1 MMWVKSPRA
10 PFFGLALWVAAAV
23 AAGCSGGTVALTPQR
38 PATTG
43 AAPTPSPA
51 HTTPASAAPTAS
63 HSAMPSP
70 SASAT
75 PAPSASGPLNAAAM
89 NVKMTDVQNYYQ
101 TLPHTSVSAD
111 VAAVAAHMSA
121 DGFKNVTI
129 SPGGI
134 GANFSDGTPAYIFT
148 DREEDVGGG
157 SSATNSAREAA
168 QRRPF
173 GIGVGPSPSP
183 SPVPTGPPPH
193 TTLGPGAAH
202 VIDFVVNTG
211 DTRAFTPSRQYEL
224 GSAFVGDGFTAENG
238 YEVDV
243 VNVTLENITGLG
255 ASHPLD
261 LFSIATHGA
270 VDLNPQPRYV
280 WFSQTP
286 VTDTSIQTY
295 AADLAANRVAVSVY
309 LGIGES
315 DQLSEFAFTPDFVAE
330 HVQFNPG
337 AIVDNESCFGQSPST
352 AAAVAATLQAAGA
365 GRYYGWTK
373 TVLADDA
380 DGFDIFL
387 YDRLIGVGSQAMVQ
401 SGLEQ
406 TVFRDFAANA
416 AAQQRPFP
424 LDAVDAVAFTEPHGA
439 SLSDSGGTV
448 PFSVSNDGDAYNAS
462 FPPVSDG
469 TTSNLVITDFGGES
483 VANPP
488 IEYALP
494 SIRDLQMKEDQLGGE
509 MEIDG
514 AFPATQGTVSIV
526 NAGGTFA
533 PLIYSWSTSK
543 ILVRTALEGAGSN
556 GLVTVTAAGITSNAV
571 PLTQW
576 EGTFSYSEADT
587 IPTLATYIGASVP
600 YALPGSGS
608 GSAQAPFSI
617 GVRADVHP
625 IAPSIDTAPEAQNL
639 VFSTFEADSS
649 ATFSASG
656 SFAASNSEYGMQTF
670 SVPSPLTIQAPNA
683 GEPEGFF
690 TLTPLAGTQGCNSGS
705 ADVGEA
711 NANVFCPEFSLFVGQ
726 AFHVSCTS
734 ANVSSSDG
742 EIGDPCREFIP
753 GGIYVTPGPA
763 ELLNFSL
770 DPSSYALTLTG
781 RLSPEQQT
789 LFTGN
794 FVNDYNGIYHTNY
807 SSGVQTPSITSAVMQ
822 PVSAPEATTPDF
834 RSRRR

>member
-1 MMWVKSPRA
+1 MKRSRA
-10 PFFGLALWVAAAV
+10 AFFGVALWVAAAV
-23 AAGCSGGTVALTPQR
+23 AAGCSGGTVVPAPQR
-38 PATTG
+38 TSGPG
-43 AAPTPSPA
+43 G
-51 HTTPASAAPTAS
+51 APTAS
-63 HSAMPSP
+63 HSATPGP

-75 PAPSASGPLNAAAM
+75 PTPTASGPLNAAAM
-89 NVKMTDVQNYYQ
+89 NVRMTDVQTFYQ

-111 VAAVAAHMSA
+111 IASVAAHMSSS
-121 DGFKNVTI
+121 DGFKNVTV

-134 GANFSDGTPAYIFT
+134 GANFSDGTPAFIFT

-157 SSATNSAREAA
+157 SSAMSSARQAA
-168 QRRPF
+168 RGHRF
-173 GIGVGPSPSP
+173 GIPVGASP
-183 SPVPTGPPPH
+183 SPVPTGPPPN

-224 GSAFVGDGFTAENG
+224 GSAFVGDGFTAANG

-243 VNVTLENITGLG
+243 LNVTLENITGLG
-255 ASHPLD
+255 SSHPLD

-286 VTDTSIQTY
+286 VADTSLQTY

-315 DQLSEFAFTPDFVAE
+315 DELSAFAFTPDFVAE
-330 HVQFNPG
+330 HAQFNPG

-387 YDRLIGVGSQAMVQ
+387 YDRLIGVGSQPMVQ

-406 TVFRDFAANA
+406 MVFRDYAANA
-416 AAQQRPFP
+416 APVQRPFP
-424 LDAVDAVAFTEPHGA
+424 LDAVDAVAYTEPHGA

-448 PFSVSNDGDAYNAS
+448 PFAVSDNGDVYNAP

-469 TTSNLVITDFGGES
+469 TASKLVITDFGGES
-483 VANPP
+483 VAHPP

-509 MEIDG
+509 LEIDG

-526 NAGGTFA
+526 NAVGTFT

-543 ILVRTALEGAGSN
+543 IFVRTALEGAGAN

-571 PLTQW
+571 QLTQW
-576 EGTFSYSEADT
+576 EGTFTYSEADT
-587 IPTLATYIGASVP
+587 IPTLATYEGASVP

-608 GSAQAPFSI
+608 GSVRAPFSI

-649 ATFSASG
+649 ATINAVSG

-670 SVPSPLTIQAPNA
+670 SLPAPLTIQAPNVLTA
-683 GEPEGFF
+683 PGFF

-705 ADVGEA
+705 ADVGET
-711 NANVFCPEFSLFVGQ
+711 NADVFCPEFSLFVGQ
-726 AFHVSCTS
+726 ALHVSCAS
-734 ANVSSSDG
+734 ANVSASDG
-742 EIGDPCREFIP
+742 EIGDPCREYIP

-763 ELLNFSL
+763 ELLHFSL

-781 RLSPEQQT
+781 QLSAERQT

-794 FVNDYNGIYHTNY
+794 FVADYNGIYNTNY
-807 SSGVQTPSITSAVMQ
+807 SLGVQTPSITSALMQ
-822 PVSAPEATTPDF
+822 PVSAPEATTPDL
-834 RSRRR
+834 RSRSR